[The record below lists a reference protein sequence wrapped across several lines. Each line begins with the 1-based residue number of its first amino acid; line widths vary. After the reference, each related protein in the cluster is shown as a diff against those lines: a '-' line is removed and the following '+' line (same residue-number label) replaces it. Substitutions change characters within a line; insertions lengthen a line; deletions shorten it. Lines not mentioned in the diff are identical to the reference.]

1 MCLPRPWW
9 VIELY
14 FRKIITKF
22 LNLKRNNIVRVND
35 KDKSNIS
42 PKINN
47 GNNNINYNINHL
59 NNNKNQFS
67 RIKIQKT
74 KKSQIKSLLIPIST
88 NHLINN
94 NIGNDS
100 NDMLLKQI
108 IVKISI
114 LIKLKLILIL
124 IIIKILT
131 QIIVIIIH

>member
-1 MCLPRPWW
+1 M
-9 VIELY
+9 
-14 FRKIITKF
+14 
-22 LNLKRNNIVRVND
+22 
-35 KDKSNIS
+35 
-42 PKINN
+42 
-47 GNNNINYNINHL
+47 
-59 NNNKNQFS
+59 
-67 RIKIQKT
+67 
-74 KKSQIKSLLIPIST
+74 IPIST

-131 QIIVIIIH
+131 QMKIIVIIIH